1 MGGTRVA
8 MVGRVRVLNP
18 MRRITMRHAVGRAL
32 AVFGSV
38 VVLASLLPALAMGQ
52 AGPVEPGAG
61 RWRTWVLASGKE
73 MRLPAPPDS
82 QKTAAEIQEVRAL
95 AGQRDAAALA
105 RIRHWDFGS
114 PAYRWNEMLTDL
126 GARDDAGTAAGIRAF
141 ALLNVAIHDALVA
154 AWDSKYAHN
163 RRRPSEIDPTIT
175 TAVSV
180 PRSPSYPCEHAVAAG
195 AAAAVL
201 AAIFPKDAER
211 LTRAADEAA
220 QSRVAAGA
228 VFPSDARA
236 GLEIGRAVAAR
247 VIAHTR
253 TDGTKW
259 SGTVPA
265 GPGLWKGTDPVGIDQ
280 MRWKTFVLTS
290 ASQFRPGPPPAPDSP
305 ERAAEVAEVKTFK
318 RTPATLRKAAYWQ
331 FGQHGQA
338 GLHYLFSD
346 EIGRRLAE
354 AGIDGTTIPTPPFPS
369 YPSNAAA
376 VGMAPAVVLAHLF
389 PREAERYMRWAK
401 EFGDSRLW
409 SGIHF
414 RSDIESGW
422 ELGRRVGE
430 AVRERARR
438 DGAE

>member
-1 MGGTRVA
+1 
-8 MVGRVRVLNP
+8 
-18 MRRITMRHAVGRAL
+18 
-32 AVFGSV
+32 
-38 VVLASLLPALAMGQ
+38 
-52 AGPVEPGAG
+52 
-61 RWRTWVLASGKE
+61 
-73 MRLPAPPDS
+73 
-82 QKTAAEIQEVRAL
+82 
-95 AGQRDAAALA
+95 
-105 RIRHWDFGS
+105 
-114 PAYRWNEMLTDL
+114 
-126 GARDDAGTAAGIRAF
+126 
-141 ALLNVAIHDALVA
+141 
-154 AWDSKYAHN
+154 
-163 RRRPSEIDPTIT
+163 
-175 TAVSV
+175 
-180 PRSPSYPCEHAVAAG
+180 
-195 AAAAVL
+195 
-201 AAIFPKDAER
+201 
-211 LTRAADEAA
+211 
-220 QSRVAAGA
+220 
-228 VFPSDARA
+228 
-236 GLEIGRAVAAR
+236 
-247 VIAHTR
+247 
-253 TDGTKW
+253 
-259 SGTVPA
+259 
-265 GPGLWKGTDPVGIDQ
+265 

-290 ASQFRPGPPPAPDSP
+290 ASQFRPGPPPAHDSP

-318 RTPATLRKAAYWQ
+318 RTPTTTRKAAYWQ

-354 AGIDGTTIPTPPFPS
+354 AGLDGNAPRAARAYALVHVAHYDAFIASQDGKFHYWTARPSQFDPAITTTIPTPPFPS